1 MQNILSRSLN
11 VNDYS
16 ASFNMSPAFDLSRRS
31 IEAIVI
37 GASAGGIDAFLT
49 IFSALPATYPLSIIT
64 IVHMLDERDSRL
76 VEVFQDRLALKVE
89 EAIEKKH
96 IKPGTLYVA
105 TPGYHLLIENDRSFS
120 LSCEPPLHFS
130 RPSIDILME
139 SAADTY
145 TDNLAG
151 FLLTGA
157 NQDGAEGLK
166 KIKSNGGMTVV
177 QDPEEAQ
184 VRLMPEAAIKLQT
197 PDFILSL
204 SQIHM
209 MLLALGDTNA
219 R

>member
-1 MQNILSRSLN
+1 MQNVLNRWSN

-16 ASFNMSPAFDLSRRS
+16 ASFNMTPACDISGRS

-37 GASAGGIDAFLT
+37 GASAGGIDALLT
-49 IFSALPATYPLSIIT
+49 ILAALPATYPLSIIAL
-64 IVHMLDERDSRL
+64 VHMLDERDNRL
-76 VEVFQDRLALKVE
+76 VEVFQDRLALKVK
-89 EAIEKKH
+89 EATEKMH
-96 IKPGTLYVA
+96 IAPGAVYVA
-105 TPGYHLLIENDRSFS
+105 SPGYHLLIENDRSFS

-139 SAADTY
+139 SAADTFA
-145 TDNLAG
+145 DKLAG

-157 NQDGAEGLK
+157 NQDGADGLK
-166 KIKSNGGMTVV
+166 KIKANGGLTVV

-184 VRLMPEAAIKLQT
+184 VRFMPEAAIKLQA

-209 MLLALGDTNA
+209 MLLALGNKK
-219 R
+219 